1 MAAAAESRAP
11 GQGEAAANPAAPR
24 TGAEWVQR
32 QLDRLHRQ
40 LKLTQPQE
48 AAWAQFA
55 DTTLGNVRQIDD
67 LYKDRAQHFEAM
79 SAVDNVKNYQSI
91 IQHEAEGLGRRAAAL
106 QALYDALSPEQK
118 QAADR
123 FFRYQEERR
132 EQRYMARHSG

>member
-1 MAAAAESRAP
+1 M
-11 GQGEAAANPAAPR
+11 
-24 TGAEWVQR
+24 QR

-40 LKLTQPQE
+40 LKLTQAQE

-79 SAVDNVKNYQSI
+79 SAIDNVKNYQTI
-91 IQHEAEGLGRRAAAL
+91 IQREAEGLGRRAVAL